1 MLARIRDEATV
12 VTGNG
17 TGTGTGEFQ
26 VRTHRPEQAQ
36 AILTDRIARHRLR
49 VLAVA
54 RDLDFTLRQARLGPV
69 DFLRV
74 RYGQDVEI
82 RNPGVRDSYL
92 LQLTLAGVCE
102 IELPRGRTV
111 EIGPGWL
118 HVVNPGI
125 AYRKRWSRDADQLIV
140 RLPRRPLERLA
151 GLDDSGRPIV
161 FTRVAEP
168 VSACVDDLVRY
179 CWRQASATGGASSP
193 LVDRSAGQHL
203 MTTVLHA
210 LPNSATVIG
219 MPDHLPGC
227 LVRADGYIRRNL
239 TGAVRVEDVAQAAGV
254 GVRALEAAFRRHWR
268 TTPSAHLR
276 NLRLEAAHQLLSTPD
291 RDLTVTDAAV
301 AAGFRHLGRFAQS
314 YARRFGEL
322 PSRTLRRATTQ
333 RS

>member
-1 MLARIRDEATV
+1 M
-12 VTGNG
+12 VTSNG
-17 TGTGTGEFQ
+17 TDADTGEFQ

-36 AILTDRIARHRLR
+36 AILTDRISRHGLR
-49 VLAVA
+49 VLAAA

-74 RYGQDVEI
+74 RYGRDVEI

-92 LQLTLAGVCE
+92 VQLTLAGVCE
-102 IELPRGRTV
+102 IELPRGRAV
-111 EIGPGWL
+111 EVGPGWL

-151 GLDDSGRPIV
+151 GLDDCGRPIV
-161 FTRVAEP
+161 FTRVVEP
-168 VSACVDDLVRY
+168 VSAGVDDLVRY
-179 CWRQASATGGASSP
+179 CWRQASAVDRASSP
-193 LVDRSAGQHL
+193 IIDRSAGQHL
-203 MTTVLHA
+203 MTAVLHA
-210 LPNSATVIG
+210 LPNSATLAAT
-219 MPDHLPGC
+219 PDQLPGC
-227 LVRADGYIRRNL
+227 LVRADGYIRQNL
-239 TGAVRVEDVAQAAGV
+239 TRALRVEDVALAAGV

-276 NLRLEAAHQLLSTPD
+276 DLRLDAAHQLLSTPD

-301 AAGFRHLGRFAQS
+301 ATGFRHLGRFAQS

-322 PSRTLRRATTQ
+322 PSRTLRRATMP